1 MLDIHFGGLF
11 MDCNCAKGEGKN
23 CIQLV
28 PIFSNLNYNEMMEV
42 ARITADKT
50 YEKGEMIYLAGEEGK
65 KLYVIHKGKVKITRL
80 SDTGKE
86 QVIRVLGPGQFMGE
100 LSLFSPHPL
109 TDNAEALEKTI
120 VCIIDGLEIK
130 KLMAKYPTIAIKVL
144 EELSNRLEKA
154 ENLIENISLH
164 GVERRLV
171 DTLLSMANEQ
181 GEVILK
187 MSRKDLASHLGMSR
201 ETLSRKLSAF
211 QDLGFIEQIGHKKII
226 ILDKEALTESVQN

>member
-1 MLDIHFGGLF
+1 
-11 MDCNCAKGEGKN
+11 MDCNCINVEGKN

-28 PIFSNLNYNEMMEV
+28 PIFSNLSYDEMMEV
-42 ARITADKT
+42 ARITSDRT
-50 YEKGEMIYLAGEEGK
+50 YEKGEMIYMAGDEGE
-65 KLYVIHKGKVKITRL
+65 KLYVIHKGKVKISRL
-80 SDTGKE
+80 SNTGKE

-109 TDNAEALEKTI
+109 TDNAEALEKTT
-120 VCIIDGLEIK
+120 VCIIDGFAIK

-181 GEVILK
+181 GEIILK

-211 QDLGFIEQIGHKKII
+211 QDLGFIQQIGHKKII
-226 ILDKEALTESVQN
+226 ILDKEALEESVQN

>member
-1 MLDIHFGGLF
+1 MVDTCFGGLF
-11 MDCNCAKGEGKN
+11 MDCNFVKGEDKN

-28 PIFSNLNYNEMMEV
+28 PIFSNLNYHEMMEV
-42 ARITADKT
+42 AKITTAKT
-50 YEKGEMIYLAGEEGK
+50 YEKGEMIYIAGDQGK
-65 KLYVIHKGKVKITRL
+65 RLYVIHKGKVKISRL

-100 LSLFSPHPL
+100 LSIFSPHPL
-109 TDNAEALEKTI
+109 TDNAEALEKTT
-120 VCIIDGLEIK
+120 VCIIDGFKIK
-130 KLMAKYPTIAIKVL
+130 KLMTKYPAIAIKVL

-211 QDLGFIEQIGHKKII
+211 QDLGFIKQIGHKKII
-226 ILDKEALTESVQN
+226 ILDKNALVESVQN

>member
-1 MLDIHFGGLF
+1 MT
-11 MDCNCAKGEGKN
+11 CNCVNGERKN

-28 PIFSNLNYNEMMEV
+28 PIFSSLNYDEMMEV
-42 ARITADKT
+42 ARITTDRT
-50 YEKGEMIYLAGEEGK
+50 YEKGEMIYMAGDEVK
-65 KLYVIHKGKVKITRL
+65 KLYVIHKGKVKISRL

-109 TDNAEALEKTI
+109 TDNAEALEKTT
-120 VCIIDGLEIK
+120 VCIIDGFEIK

-144 EELSNRLEKA
+144 EELSNRLEKT

-226 ILDKEALTESVQN
+226 ILDKEALITSVQN